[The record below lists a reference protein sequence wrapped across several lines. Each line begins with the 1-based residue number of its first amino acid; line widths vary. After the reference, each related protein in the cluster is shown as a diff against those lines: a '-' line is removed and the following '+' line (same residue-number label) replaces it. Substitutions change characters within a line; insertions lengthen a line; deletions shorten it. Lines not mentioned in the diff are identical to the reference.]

1 MVDTM
6 MESEIRRTNPA
17 LPTPVVLYNLGKVPY
32 EPALE
37 MQEHLR
43 KLRIRDEIDDTL
55 VVLQHPPVITLG
67 TSGGME
73 DLHVPV
79 SELEAQ
85 GVELVEA
92 NRGGKATFHGPGQ
105 LVAYPVMKLPDRDLH
120 TYLWRLEETVIR
132 TLASWGILA
141 ARDEA
146 HPGVWIAERKICAVG
161 IGVREDVTMH
171 GLALNA
177 NTELA
182 YFDLFTPCG
191 IFNRGVT
198 SMRFV
203 LGQRIDMQK
212 LEADFVR
219 TFGEVFERKILPAA
233 PEAVEQLLSI
243 PKSTQ

>member
-1 MVDTM
+1 M
-6 MESEIRRTNPA
+6 
-17 LPTPVVLYNLGKVPY
+17 
-32 EPALE
+32 
-37 MQEHLR
+37 
-43 KLRIRDEIDDTL
+43 
-55 VVLQHPPVITLG
+55 
-67 TSGGME
+67 
-73 DLHVPV
+73 
-79 SELEAQ
+79 
-85 GVELVEA
+85 
-92 NRGGKATFHGPGQ
+92 
-105 LVAYPVMKLPDRDLH
+105 
-120 TYLWRLEETVIR
+120 
-132 TLASWGILA
+132 
-141 ARDEA
+141 
-146 HPGVWIAERKICAVG
+146 WIAERKICAVG

-212 LEADFVR
+212 LGSDFVR